1 MCHVVPRYHGVGNC
15 DGVRWY
21 ATVPWYNV
29 PWCARSL
36 GAPHRKSIY
45 RPLALL
51 LSDLV
56 NLLILI
62 ILLLLII
69 IIIISKY
76 IITGHLVLYIGNLFM
91 DLRPTFVLS
100 GVNNIIPVTDLN
112 INHYF
117 TLCYTFYR
125 MQVVCQHLKF
135 HYYLHHHHKSLGF
148 YSFPSKF

>member
-117 TLCYTFYR
+117 TLYCIFYR
-125 MQVVCQHLKF
+125 MQVVCQHLEF
-135 HYYLHHHHKSLGF
+135 HYYLHHLQLH
-148 YSFPSKF
+148 